1 MCTEVVWL
9 VIFIRFWKVFVFA
22 FFMSACSVASN
33 ANEGFN
39 IMVTAFLFI
48 GHVAYAYHVAQTQVS

>member
-1 MCTEVVWL
+1 M
-9 VIFIRFWKVFVFA
+9 FA
-22 FFMSACSVASN
+22 FFVSACVVARN

-48 GHVAYAYHVAQTQVS
+48 GHVVYAFYMTQTQVS